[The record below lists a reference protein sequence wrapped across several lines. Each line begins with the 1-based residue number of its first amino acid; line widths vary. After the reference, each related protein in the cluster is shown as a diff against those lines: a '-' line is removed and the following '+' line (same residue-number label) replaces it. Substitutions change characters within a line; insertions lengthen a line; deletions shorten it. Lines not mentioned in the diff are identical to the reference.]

1 MPASKTRIGVLCVLA
16 STAFFSLTATF
27 VVNAYDSGANPV
39 GVLTVRFA
47 IASVFMVAARRILRP
62 NVPWPSRRVTLE
74 LMGLGCSSY
83 FLGALLYFN
92 ALKRMD
98 SGLAIV
104 IFYTYP
110 ILVVFGNWLINRQR
124 PSRNIV
130 IALAMS
136 VTGVVITVGQVG
148 DATGAGVLLCF
159 ASTLTYTTYTL
170 GSARVLP
177 KTDLFTGVTVVML
190 GAFTC
195 FALLATIGSPFIEV
209 SFPETRDGWINVV
222 LLAIIATALATGVF
236 FVGIRNLG
244 PNTTSLLTTFEP
256 VLTIVAGIAFLHET
270 FTLARGIGAAFVIGA
285 LIVFGLLESRSTKT
299 PEIL

>member
-62 NVPWPSRRVTLE
+62 HVPWPSRRVTLE

-110 ILVVFGNWLINRQR
+110 ILVVFGNWLINRHR

-136 VTGVVITVGQVG
+136 VTGVVLTVGQVG

-190 GAFTC
+190 GAFT
-195 FALLATIGSPFIEV
+195 
-209 SFPETRDGWINVV
+209 
-222 LLAIIATALATGVF
+222 
-236 FVGIRNLG
+236 
-244 PNTTSLLTTFEP
+244 
-256 VLTIVAGIAFLHET
+256 
-270 FTLARGIGAAFVIGA
+270 
-285 LIVFGLLESRSTKT
+285 
-299 PEIL
+299 

>member
-1 MPASKTRIGVLCVLA
+1 MPASQTRIGVLCVLA

-110 ILVVFGNWLINRQR
+110 ILVVFGNWLVNRHR

-130 IALAMS
+130 IALALS

-177 KTDLFTGVTVVML
+177 KTDLFTGVTVVMI

-195 FALLATIGSPFIEV
+195 FALLATVGSPFIEV

-270 FTLARGIGAAFVIGA
+270 FTVARGIGASFVIGA

>member
-1 MPASKTRIGVLCVLA
+1 MPATSTRFGVLCVLA

-47 IASVFMVAARRILRP
+47 IASVFMVAARRIVRP
-62 NVPWPSRRVTLE
+62 NAPWPSRRVTLE
-74 LMGLGCSSY
+74 LMTLGGTSY

-92 ALKRMD
+92 ALARMD
-98 SGLAIV
+98 SGLSIV

-110 ILVVFGNWLINRQR
+110 ILVVFGNWIINHHR
-124 PSRNIV
+124 PSRNIA
-130 IALAMS
+130 IALVMS
-136 VTGVVITVGQVG
+136 VTGVIITVDQVG
-148 DATGAGVLLCF
+148 NATGAGVIFCF
-159 ASTLTYTTYTL
+159 ASTITYTAYTL

-177 KTDLFTGVTVVML
+177 KTDLFTGVTVVMI
-190 GAFTC
+190 GAFAC
-195 FALLATIGSPFIEV
+195 FAVLATVGSPFIDV
-209 SFPETRDGWINVV
+209 NFPETTVGWVNVI
-222 LLAIIATALATGVF
+222 LLAIIATAIATGVF

-244 PNTTSLLTTFEP
+244 PSTTSIITTFEP
-256 VLTIVAGIAFLHET
+256 VLTIVAGVIFLGES

-299 PEIL
+299 PEVL

>member
-1 MPASKTRIGVLCVLA
+1 MPASATRVGVLCVLA

-47 IASVFMVAARRILRP
+47 IASAFMVVARRILRP
-62 NVPWPSRRVTLE
+62 GAPWPDRRTTLQ
-74 LMGLGCSSY
+74 LMALGCSSY
-83 FLGALLYFN
+83 FLGALIYFN
-92 ALKRMD
+92 ALARMD

-110 ILVVFGNWLINRQR
+110 ILVVFGNWLINKHR

-130 IALAMS
+130 VALAMS
-136 VTGVVITVGQVG
+136 ITGVVITVGQVG
-148 DATGAGVLLCF
+148 SGSGVGVALCF
-159 ASTLTYTTYTL
+159 ASTITYTVYTL

-177 KTDLFTGVTVVML
+177 KTDLFTGVTVVMIGTL
-190 GAFTC
+190 VC
-195 FALLATIGSPFIEV
+195 FVVLCTLGSPFIDV
-209 SFPETRDGWINVV
+209 RFPATAFGWANAVG
-222 LLAIIATALATGVF
+222 LAIVATALATAVF

-256 VLTIVAGIAFLHET
+256 VLTIVAGVAFLGES
-270 FTLARGIGAAFVIGA
+270 FTTARTIGAAFVIGA

-299 PEIL
+299 PEVL

>member
-1 MPASKTRIGVLCVLA
+1 VPASQTRIGVLCVLA

-47 IASVFMVAARRILRP
+47 IASVFMVLARRVMRP
-62 NVPWPSRRVTLE
+62 NAPWPTRRVTLE
-74 LMGLGCSSY
+74 LMMLGGTSY
-83 FLGALLYFN
+83 FAGALLYFN
-92 ALKRMD
+92 ALARMD
-98 SGLAIV
+98 SGLSIV

-110 ILVVFGNWLINRQR
+110 ILVVFGNWLLNKHR

-148 DATGAGVLLCF
+148 DATGAGVILCF
-159 ASTLTYTTYTL
+159 ASTVTYTAYTL

-177 KTDLFTGVTVVML
+177 KTDLFTGVTVVMI
-190 GAFTC
+190 GAFVC
-195 FALLATIGSPFIEV
+195 FALLATLGSPFIDV
-209 SFPETRDGWINVV
+209 SFPETGVGWVNVV

-244 PNTTSLLTTFEP
+244 PNTTSLITTFEP
-256 VLTIVAGIAFLHET
+256 VLTIVAGVAFLGET
-270 FTLARGIGAAFVIGA
+270 FTLARGVGAAFVIGA

>member
-1 MPASKTRIGVLCVLA
+1 MQSRQTRIGIACVLA

-47 IASVFMVAARRILRP
+47 IASVFMVAIRRLVRP
-62 NVPWPSRRVTLE
+62 NAPWPSRRVTLE

-92 ALKRMD
+92 ALARMD

-110 ILVVFGNWLINRQR
+110 ILVVFGNWVINHHR

-148 DATGAGVLLCF
+148 SATGTGVLLCF
-159 ASTLTYTTYTL
+159 ASTVTYTTYTL

-177 KTDLFTGVTVVML
+177 KTDLFTGVTVVMI

-195 FALLATIGSPFIEV
+195 FALLATLGSPFIDV
-209 SFPETRDGWINVV
+209 NFPATPAGWVNVV
-222 LLAIIATALATGVF
+222 LLAIIATAVATGVF
-236 FVGIRNLG
+236 LVGIRNLG

-256 VLTIVAGIAFLHET
+256 VLTIVAGVALLGER

-285 LIVFGLLESRSTKT
+285 LVVFGLLESRSTKT